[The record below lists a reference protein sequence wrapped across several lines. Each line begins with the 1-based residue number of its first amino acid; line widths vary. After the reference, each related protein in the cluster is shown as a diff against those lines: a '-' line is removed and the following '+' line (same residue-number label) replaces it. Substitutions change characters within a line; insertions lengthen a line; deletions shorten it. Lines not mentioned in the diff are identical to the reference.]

1 MYLNLLNKAWRKL
14 LHPYLHARALAVFAV
29 LLACVS
35 LCAHD
40 LSQIA
45 DIQHFAKVQLA
56 KRHTQ
61 WDLHVGGT
69 GFLVLPAVTAKTK
82 VFENAEWVL
91 SGSILSSELT
101 HRR

>member
-1 MYLNLLNKAWRKL
+1 
-14 LHPYLHARALAVFAV
+14 LAVFAV

-35 LCAHD
+35 FCADD
-40 LSQIA
+40 LAQIA

-61 WDLHVGGT
+61 RDLHVGGA
-69 GFLVLPAVTAKTK
+69 GFLVLPAVPAKTK

-101 HRR
+101 QQTFVNNRF